1 MGNEFLSLCCIS
13 FQEVSAGEMW
23 KGDIGF
29 SFSQNCSPYLTGDV
43 ALALEK
49 ELNAIQC
56 HLFPVTFNIFAVL

>member
-1 MGNEFLSLCCIS
+1 MGKAFPSLCCIS

-29 SFSQNCSPYLTGDV
+29 SLSQNCSPYLTGDV

-49 ELNAIQC
+49 ELNVIQC